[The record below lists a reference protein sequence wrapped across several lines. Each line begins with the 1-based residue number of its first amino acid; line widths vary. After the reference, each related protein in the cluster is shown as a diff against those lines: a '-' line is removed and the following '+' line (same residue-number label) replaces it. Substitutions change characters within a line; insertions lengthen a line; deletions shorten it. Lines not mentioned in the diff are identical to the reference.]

1 MVTWAFMSEGY
12 LKRELKHDSP
22 PSSVGGGGET
32 TQENKINIMILVF

>member
-22 PSSVGGGGET
+22 PSSVGGGRNNTRE
-32 TQENKINIMILVF
+32 QD

>member
-22 PSSVGGGGET
+22 PSSVGGEKKKQHKRT
-32 TQENKINIMILVF
+32 RLT

>member
-22 PSSVGGGGET
+22 PSSVGGEKNNT
-32 TQENKINIMILVF
+32 REQD

>member
-22 PSSVGGGGET
+22 PSSVGGEKKK
-32 TQENKINIMILVF
+32 TQENKINIMILIF

>member
-1 MVTWAFMSEGY
+1 MVTRAFMSEGY

-22 PSSVGGGGET
+22 PSSVGGKKT